1 MICWATPKRLLAPAL
16 LAVLLASPAM
26 ARKGQ
31 TLEKEDLINVLLSP
45 NLAQWLVGPVARIAS
60 SEEIQAYLRLA
71 DDQAAEAFIQ
81 GFWQE
86 RFDPENPWAGQQV
99 RAIFDQRAETAD
111 RLFTEGANLGRRTDR
126 GLVYILFGA
135 PPKSGF
141 VQDERRRNTTV
152 EIWLYD
158 PKSRRG
164 LDGSSPDERYYF
176 TKKDDVTVFTGMP
189 RVTGSV
195 RRP

>member
-1 MICWATPKRLLAPAL
+1 MICCATPRRLLASAL
-16 LAVLLASPAM
+16 LTALVASPVM
-26 ARKGQ
+26 ARKGRN
-31 TLEKEDLINVLLSP
+31 LEKEDLINVLLSP
-45 NLAQWLVGPVARIAS
+45 NLAQWLVGPVARIAE

-71 DDQAAEAFIQ
+71 DDQAAEDFIQ
-81 GFWQE
+81 AFWQK
-86 RFDPENPWAGQQV
+86 RVDPENPWAGQQV
-99 RAIFDQRAETAD
+99 RAIFDQRAEVAD

-164 LDGSSPDERYYF
+164 LNGSSPEERYYF
-176 TKKDDVTVFTGMP
+176 TKKDDVTVFTAAP
-189 RVTGSV
+189 RITGSV
-195 RRP
+195 PRR